1 MENGDN
7 LNQPKIIGP
16 VSGSLLDEVE
26 FGVSEDINDF
36 EKMFAVYKL

>member
-1 MENGDN
+1 MNNVDD
-7 LNQPKIIGP
+7 LTQPKIIGP
-16 VSGSLLDEVE
+16 AAGSLLDDVE